1 MYRVSVQ
8 KTFTA
13 QHYLV
18 GGDWGVENK
27 LHSHPYRLDLELGG
41 YDLDQ
46 HQYLVDIVAIE
57 NALEQQIELVRDKT
71 LNDLPAFADVN
82 PSLEYFARWLCE
94 SLSAKIDAGNIQ
106 RVAVRLWESDTAWA
120 GYELER

>member
-8 KTFTA
+8 KAFTA
-13 QHYLV
+13 RHYLF
-18 GGDWGVENK
+18 GGDWGAENK
-27 LHSHPYRLDLELGG
+27 LHAHPYRLELELSG

-46 HQYLVDIVAIE
+46 HQYLADIVAIE
-57 NALEQQIELVRDKT
+57 NALEHQIELVRDKT
-71 LNDLPAFADVN
+71 LNEIPAFAGVN

>member
-18 GGDWGVENK
+18 GGDWGAENQ
-27 LHSHPYRLDLELGG
+27 LHAHTYRLELELSG

-57 NALEQQIELVRDKT
+57 NALEQQIGLVRDKM
-71 LNDLPAFADVN
+71 LNENPAFTGVN
-82 PSLEYFARWLCE
+82 PSLEYFAHWLCE

>member
-41 YDLDQ
+41 YDLDR
-46 HQYLVDIVAIE
+46 HQYLVDIVAVE
-57 NALEQQIELVRDKT
+57 NVLDQIIELARDKT
-71 LNDLPAFADVN
+71 LNDLPGFTGVN

-94 SLSAKIDAGNIQ
+94 ALSAKIDASNIQ
-106 RVAVRLWESDTAWA
+106 RVTVRLWESDIAWA

>member
-8 KTFTA
+8 KAFTA
-13 QHYLV
+13 RHYLI
-18 GGDWGVENK
+18 GGDWGVENQ
-27 LHSHPYRLDLELGG
+27 LHAHPYRLEIELSG

-57 NALEQQIELVRDKT
+57 NVLEQQIALVRETT
-71 LNDLPAFADVN
+71 LNDLPAFAGVN

-94 SLSAKIDAGNIQ
+94 SLSAKMIAGNIQ
-106 RVAVRLWESDTAWA
+106 RVAVRLWENDAAWA

>member
-46 HQYLVDIVAIE
+46 HQYLVDIVAVE
-57 NALEQQIELVRDKT
+57 NALEQVIELVRDKT
-71 LNDLPAFADVN
+71 LNELPDFTGVN

-94 SLSAKIDAGNIQ
+94 ALSAKIDIGNIQ
-106 RVAVRLWESDTAWA
+106 RVTVRLWESDTAWA